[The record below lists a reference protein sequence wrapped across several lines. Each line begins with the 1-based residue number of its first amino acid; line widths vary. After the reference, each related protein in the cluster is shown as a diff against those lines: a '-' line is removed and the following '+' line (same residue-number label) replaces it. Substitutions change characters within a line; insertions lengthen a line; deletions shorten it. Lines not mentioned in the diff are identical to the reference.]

1 VSAPSERT
9 MSPLAELRAGKPGEA
24 FMALLARTV
33 LAVGITR
40 NFPPPDGGQWSG
52 AKANDVA
59 VSFLTDGRTP
69 KRLDWLVLHAG
80 DDAALA
86 GALQGVVRNFLRD
99 LGRATELGR
108 LVVRIRRALRESSA
122 FVPVD
127 GDRWALAAGPT
138 DAAEVGPDAL
148 VRAAAT
154 VPLTFQ
160 AWSPTARRHEPFA
173 DRDSIEALLTKVL
186 DAAGGSLRPADLA
199 QAVAPS
205 LQVVTGP
212 ALVELDA
219 GDHPDGEPSAPGA
232 DVLGDEVVNRARAGE
247 VFELLSDRERIAL
260 AYLHLNLRELAP
272 LIGLG
277 HSQAAIVRNRAAD
290 VLQAELA
297 DEEQGQEIAELVLE
311 IGRTWV
317 LDRTGSDDA
326 TYNPA

>member
-1 VSAPSERT
+1 V
-9 MSPLAELRAGKPGEA
+9 SPLAELRAGKPGEA

-33 LAVGITR
+33 LAVAITR
-40 NFPPPDGGQWSG
+40 NFPPPDGGPWNG

-59 VSFLTDGRTP
+59 VSFLTHERTP

-99 LGRATELGR
+99 LGRATEMGR
-108 LVVRIRRALRESSA
+108 LVIRIRRALRESGA
-122 FVPVD
+122 FVAVD
-127 GDRWALAAGPT
+127 GDRWARSDGPAN
-138 DAAEVGPDAL
+138 AAEVGPDAL
-148 VRAAAT
+148 VAAAAT
-154 VPLTFQ
+154 VPVTFQ

-173 DRDSIEALLTKVL
+173 DRDSIDALLIKVL
-186 DAAGGSLRPADLA
+186 DVAGGSLRPSDLA
-199 QAVAPS
+199 HAIAPS
-205 LQVVTGP
+205 LQIVTGP
-212 ALVELDA
+212 ATVDLDA
-219 GDHPDGEPSAPGA
+219 GDHPDGELGVSGS
-232 DVLGDEVVNRARAGE
+232 DVLGDDVVNRVRARE

-260 AYLHLNLRELAP
+260 AYLHLNLRALAP

-277 HSQAAIVRNRAAD
+277 HSQAAMVRSRAGE

-317 LDRTGSDDA
+317 LDRTGSHDV
-326 TYNPA
+326 TYNSA